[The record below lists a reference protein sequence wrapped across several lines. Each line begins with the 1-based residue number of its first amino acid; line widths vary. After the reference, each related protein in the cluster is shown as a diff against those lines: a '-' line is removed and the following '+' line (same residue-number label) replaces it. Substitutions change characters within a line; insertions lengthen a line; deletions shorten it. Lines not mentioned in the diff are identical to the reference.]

1 MARESRDVW
10 VERVRLWRE
19 SGQAASAFAEA
30 NGLNVWTLRGWSGK
44 LLREQRSQR
53 KPRAASRA
61 AAIRVEESSKP
72 LPFVEL
78 ITSATSEVGDDRFEI
93 VLSAHRSIR
102 VPVRFDA
109 DALCRLL
116 EVVDPR

>member
-30 NGLNVWTLRGWSGK
+30 NGLNVWTLRGWSGR
-44 LLREQRSQR
+44 LQREQRSQR

-61 AAIRVEESSKP
+61 VAVRVGEAAKP

-78 ITSATSEVGDDRFEI
+78 ITSATSDAGDERFEI
-93 VLSAHRSIR
+93 VLSANRSIR

-109 DALCRLL
+109 DALRRLL
-116 EVVDPR
+116 EVVDPQ